1 MIGHALLVALILA
14 APDAPLAAEATAPAR
29 AKQGMVAT
37 SHPAAVEAGL
47 EVLKAGGNAIDAAIA
62 ANVAIAVVEPM
73 SCGLG
78 GDLFAIVWDAKTKKL
93 YGLNASGRAPKLAT
107 LAAFKEKGIAKIPI
121 RGPLSWSVPGCV
133 DGWDELRKRFG
144 TRPWDAL
151 LAPAI
156 KCAKDGFVVTPLI
169 GRGWRS
175 TRAQLA
181 ADENAKVAFLR
192 PDGSAPAIGSMM
204 TNAPLAATLEA
215 IAKGGR
221 DAFYTGDLAAEIV
234 RNSEAV
240 GGLIRAED
248 LASHRSEWVEP
259 ISTDYRG
266 HTVWQLPPNGQ
277 GLAVLQMLNLLEGFD
292 VKKSGLNSPEFLHWF
307 VEAKKLAYADRAAYY
322 ADPEF
327 AKGIPIGKLASK
339 EYAKARRALIDPEHA
354 AKEVPPGDIGY
365 AHADT
370 IYLTV
375 VDKDRNCVSLIQSN
389 YFGWGSGVA
398 AGKLGFMMQNRG
410 NLFSLDPKHPNRL
423 EPGKRPFH
431 TIIPG
436 FVTKDGAPLL
446 SYGVMG
452 GDMQPQGQVQ
462 VLLNMLDHGMDPQAA
477 GRAARIRHEGSAT
490 PIGDV
495 MTDGGEVFVERSM
508 PESAAESLTA
518 KGHRV
523 VRKNDGNYGGYQ
535 AIWINAATGELLG
548 GSDPRKDGL
557 AKGY

>member
-1 MIGHALLVALILA
+1 
-14 APDAPLAAEATAPAR
+14 
-29 AKQGMVAT
+29 MVAT

-62 ANVAIAVVEPM
+62 ANATIGVVEPM

-78 GDLFAIVWDAKTKKL
+78 GDLFAIVWDAKSKKL

-107 LAAFKEKGIAKIPI
+107 LQFFKERGIAKIPVH
-121 RGPLSWSVPGCV
+121 GPLSWSVPGCV

-144 TRPWDAL
+144 TRSWDAL

-156 KCAKDGFVVTPLI
+156 RNAKEGFVVTPLI

-181 ADENAKVAFLR
+181 ADPNAKVAFLR
-192 PDGSAPAIGSMM
+192 PDGSAPATGSTM
-204 TNAPLAATLEA
+204 TNAPLAATLAA

-221 DAFYTGDLAAEIV
+221 DAFYHGSVANELV

-240 GGLIRAED
+240 GGLIRGED
-248 LASHRSEWVEP
+248 LAAHRSQWVEP

-266 HTVWQLPPNGQ
+266 YRVWQLPPNGQ
-277 GLAVLQMLNLLEGFD
+277 GLAVLQMLNLLEGYD
-292 VKKSGLNSPEFLHWF
+292 LKKSGPNSADFLHWF

-322 ADPEF
+322 ADPDF
-327 AKGIPIGKLASK
+327 AKGIAIEKLASK
-339 EYAKARRALIDPEHA
+339 EYANERRKLIDDGKA
-354 AKEVPPGDIGY
+354 AQEVPPGDIGY

-398 AGKLGFMMQNRG
+398 AGNLGFMMQNRG
-410 NLFSLDPKHPNRL
+410 NLFSLDPKHPNKL
-423 EPGKRPFH
+423 EPAKRPFH

-446 SYGVMG
+446 SFGVMG
-452 GDMQPQGQVQ
+452 GDMQPQGHVQ
-462 VLLNMLDHGMDPQAA
+462 VLVNMLDHGMDPQAA
-477 GRAARIRHEGSAT
+477 GAAARIRHDGSST

-495 MTDGGEVFVERSM
+495 MTEGGQVYVERGM
-508 PESAAESLTA
+508 PEAAADSLKA

-523 VRKNDGNYGGYQ
+523 VRRNDGNYGGYQ
-535 AIWINAATGELLG
+535 AIWIDAARGELLG